1 MARETKAFDSVMEET
16 RKFKPSLALSRE
28 AYVKNFAEYEE
39 IYQRSIQDPEGF
51 WAEMAEQLEW
61 FKKWDRV
68 LEADFPKALIRWF
81 TGGKLN
87 ASSNCLDRHLNE
99 GRRNEPALIW
109 EGEPSGHNRTY
120 TYQELYREV
129 CKFANVLK
137 KKGLRKGDRV
147 ALYMPMVPELPIAM
161 LACARIGVIHSVV
174 FGGFSAESLRDRILD
189 CEAKLL
195 VTTDGSF
202 RAGKVIGL
210 KDNADAALRECPSIK
225 SCIVYKRTNIDVAME
240 TGRDSWW
247 EEETA
252 AEDITPNCEPEEM
265 DAEDPLFILYT
276 SGSTGKPKGVLHT
289 TGGYLL
295 YALQTTKW
303 IFDIK

>member
-1 MARETKAFDSVMEET
+1 MAQEKKAFDSVMAET
-16 RKFKPSLALSRE
+16 RKFEPPLALSRK
-28 AYVKNFAEYEE
+28 AYVSSFTEYEE
-39 IYQRSIQDPEGF
+39 LYQRSIQDPEGF

-61 FKKWDRV
+61 FRKWDQI
-68 LEADFPKALIRWF
+68 LDGDFPKGVIRWF

-87 ASSNCLDRHLNE
+87 ASFNCLDRQLSDGRGNE
-99 GRRNEPALIW
+99 AALIW
-109 EGEPSGHNRTY
+109 EGEPSGDNRIY
-120 TYQELYREV
+120 TYQELHREV

-137 KKGLRKGDRV
+137 KKGLKKGDRV
-147 ALYMPMVPELPIAM
+147 ALYMPMIPELPIAM

-210 KDNADAALRECPSIK
+210 KDNADAALRESPSIE
-225 SCIVYKRTNIDVAME
+225 SCIVYKRTKSDVAME
-240 TGRDSWW
+240 NGRDSWW
-247 EEETA
+247 EEEMD
-252 AEDITPNCEPEEM
+252 AEDITPHCEPEEM

-289 TGGYLL
+289 TAGYLL
-295 YALQTTKW
+295 YALQ
-303 IFDIK
+303 FSLFAE